1 MFSQKHSIECICKS
15 LSITVT
21 SPPYLLKKM
30 IKQVLRY
37 FCLWGGARPKRSSM
51 GKELVLPAL
60 VGQMDFYSDCVM
72 SGESEF
78 PGLMTLLF
86 AQQCPKSS
94 NKKMT
99 LDRGTQMQWIRRGGK
114 HKTTRHPFLF
124 FFLQVLLCFHVSMCS
139 WEILFCMIFHKRHKR
154 WMDKK
159 AVVHI
164 HNGVLLS
171 H

>member
-1 MFSQKHSIECICKS
+1 
-15 LSITVT
+15 
-21 SPPYLLKKM
+21 
-30 IKQVLRY
+30 
-37 FCLWGGARPKRSSM
+37 M

-99 LDRGTQMQWIRRGGK
+99 LDRGTQMQWIRWGGK
-114 HKTTRHPFLF
+114 HKTTRHHFLF

-139 WEILFCMIFHKRHKR
+139 WEILFCMTFHKRHKR
-154 WMDKK
+154 EKK
-159 AVVHI
+159 RHKKVTGKHLFFRCFLFVQLFYLQGKEEKQGFIISHVVEI
-164 HNGVLLS
+164 EVSLFKMFS
-171 H
+171 YKTF